1 MAIVDGKARL
11 VKEIFCDGFGD
22 CLGECPTGA
31 LTIETRTAPAY
42 DPDATRQHVR
52 ESLGADALQRFDAA
66 AAAHA
71 HGLSPDHAHSG

>member
-42 DPDATRQHVR
+42 DPGATRQHLQ
-52 ESLGADALQRFDAA
+52 ESQGADALQRFDAA